1 MSRQQ
6 HARAIVVAIMLC
18 ATVIVASGCASSG
31 PTAPPPASEQVPP
44 AASPTAAP
52 DSTNPP
58 SPGPVSE
65 ASDIRFASSTP
76 DIARWSPPVL
86 DVYAPAGARDL
97 PLVVMFPPHSLTK
110 DDTTAFAQLATE
122 VAGLGAVVVVANW
135 SQLDD
140 PPAEF
145 EDPVVLEAI
154 ARQGQSAAGCAVSFA
169 VAHSSEYGADPS
181 RLVLLGELYG
191 GNVASMVALGS
202 PDPLPGCGA
211 EADWAVTGLVAWDAD
226 WMALMPAWDGLGKDS
241 ARAVAALSPWPLFGD
256 APKIPVDLVVSDGA
270 VIATQH
276 CDGRDATRV
285 VERDPTGAM
294 RDRLDEIGALA
305 DGCADLGEAA
315 EATAVA
321 MQATGVPATVSRLGN
336 PDGQTQMAPGG
347 NATSLGPADLELL
360 SEIIDRAAHPAPR
373 G

>member
-1 MSRQQ
+1 MSIQQ
-6 HARAIVVAIMLC
+6 HVRAIAIAITLCGTVVVAG
-18 ATVIVASGCASSG
+18 GCASPG
-31 PTAPPPASEQVPP
+31 GTAPPPVSEQVPP
-44 AASPTAAP
+44 AASPTATPA
-52 DSTNPP
+52 STQPP
-58 SPGPVSE
+58 SPGPVSVG
-65 ASDIRFASSTP
+65 SNLRFANSTP

-122 VAGLGAVVVVANW
+122 VARLGAVVVVANW

-145 EDPVVLEAI
+145 EDPAILEAI
-154 ARQGQSAAGCAVSFA
+154 ARQGQSVAACAVTYA
-169 VAHSSEYGADPS
+169 VAHSSEHGADPS
-181 RLVLLGELYG
+181 RLVLVGELYG
-191 GNVASMVALGS
+191 GNVAIMIALGS
-202 PDPLPGCGA
+202 PDPLPGCEA
-211 EADWAVTGLVAWDAD
+211 EADWVATGLVGWDAD
-226 WMALMPAWDGLGKDS
+226 WMALMPVWDQLGKES
-241 ARAVAALSPWPLFGD
+241 ARAVAALSPWPLFSE
-256 APKIPVDLVVSDGA
+256 APRIPVDLVVSDGA
-270 VIATQH
+270 VAVTKQ

-285 VERDPTGAM
+285 VARDPTGAM

-315 EATAVA
+315 DATAAA
-321 MQATGVPATVSRLGN
+321 MLTAGVPATVSRLGN
-336 PDGQTQMAPGG
+336 TDGQTQMSPGG

-360 SEIIDRAAHPAPR
+360 SELIARAARPAPA